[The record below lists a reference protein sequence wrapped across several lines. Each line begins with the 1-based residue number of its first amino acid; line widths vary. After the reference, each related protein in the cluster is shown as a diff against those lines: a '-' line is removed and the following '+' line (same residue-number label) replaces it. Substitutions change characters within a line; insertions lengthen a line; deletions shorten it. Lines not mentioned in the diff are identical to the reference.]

1 MIIEGLDAEESA
13 LDRLKQSWS
22 RLSWGADYLQKKWEA
37 DYQQKGGRLLA
48 KKWEADYQQFIFV
61 LVFFFN
67 SHTFYI
73 SRVLSWEEDYQQ
85 FIFYFHFFIFLS
97 YILHG

>member
-37 DYQQKGGRLLA
+37 DYQQKRGQIISKKMGG
-48 KKWEADYQQFIFV
+48 
-61 LVFFFN
+61 
-67 SHTFYI
+67 
-73 SRVLSWEEDYQQ
+73 
-85 FIFYFHFFIFLS
+85 
-97 YILHG
+97 